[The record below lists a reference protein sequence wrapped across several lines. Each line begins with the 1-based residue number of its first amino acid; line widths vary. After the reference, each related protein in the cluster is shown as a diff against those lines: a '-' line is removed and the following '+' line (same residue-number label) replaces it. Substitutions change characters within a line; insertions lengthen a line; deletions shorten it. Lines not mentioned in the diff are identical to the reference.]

1 MALQGLTTY
10 RQNNNIKSMVLLA
23 MFPVLLLA
31 LLGFIFLFLGIFSNS
46 REPFYAFHL
55 YSVLGT
61 GSAVDLALSAI
72 YAYWPIVIGVAAV
85 WVLIG
90 YFFNDAIIHS
100 ATGAQAVTRVEQ
112 PELYNLVEN
121 LCISRGLRVPKLYI
135 VDTDAMNA
143 YASGIDE
150 RSYAI
155 TVTSGLLA
163 VLNKDEL
170 EAVLAHELTHIMERD
185 TRVLIVTI
193 VFVGMISFLTQGLWR
208 IIQIQSFSRRRERDG
223 NGVLVFM
230 LIAAV
235 AFAIGYALA
244 LVLRFAIS
252 RRREYQADAGSVDL
266 TKNPDAL
273 ISALM
278 KISENPD
285 LPHVP
290 SEVRQMFIETPP
302 SSFALAQL
310 FDTHPPIAKRI
321 AVLEQ
326 LGGHAPDKLA
336 YPAPTPAIDA
346 QPSPEPHQHGPWGS
360 RPPIDVT
367 DVMIYIINVYHQDF
381 VMQVAKWG
389 NSLAVRL
396 PKKVVDA
403 LALKEGDDVEIVIAG
418 KRELTVGRDR
428 SREKALAELRAL
440 QRPLPPGFR
449 FDRDEANER

>member
-1 MALQGLTTY
+1 VALQGLTTY
-10 RQNNNIKSMVLLA
+10 RQSNNIKSMVLLA
-23 MFPVLLLA
+23 LFPVLLLA
-31 LLGFIFLFLGIFSNS
+31 LLGFIFLFVGVFADS

-55 YSVLGT
+55 EPVLGT

-72 YAYWPIVIGVAAV
+72 YAWWPIILGIAAV

-90 YFFNDAIIHS
+90 YLFNDAIIHH
-100 ATGAQAVTRVEQ
+100 ATGAVSVTRAEQ
-112 PELYNLVEN
+112 PELYNLIEN
-121 LCISRGLRVPKLYI
+121 LCISRGLTVPKLYI

-163 VLNKDEL
+163 VLDKDEL

-193 VFVGMISFLTQGLWR
+193 VFVGMISFLTQLLWR
-208 IIQIQSFSRRRERDG
+208 FIQIRSFTRGRRGDSQTMA
-223 NGVLVFM
+223 F
-230 LIAAV
+230 LIVAAV
-235 AFAIGYALA
+235 AFAIGYMLA

-278 KISENPD
+278 KISQNPD
-285 LPHVP
+285 VPHVS
-290 SEVRQMFIETPP
+290 SEVRQMFIEAPP

-310 FDTHPPIAKRI
+310 FDTHPPISKRI

-326 LGGHAPDKLA
+326 LGGHVPDKLI
-336 YPAPTPAIDA
+336 APPRTPSAGA
-346 QPSPEPHQHGPWGS
+346 PHQHGPWG
-360 RPPIDVT
+360 
-367 DVMIYIINVYHQDF
+367 
-381 VMQVAKWG
+381 
-389 NSLAVRL
+389 
-396 PKKVVDA
+396 
-403 LALKEGDDVEIVIAG
+403 
-418 KRELTVGRDR
+418 
-428 SREKALAELRAL
+428 
-440 QRPLPPGFR
+440 
-449 FDRDEANER
+449 

>member
-1 MALQGLTTY
+1 MAIAGLTSY

-23 MFPVLLLA
+23 LFPVLLLA
-31 LLGFIFLFLGIFSNS
+31 LVGFIFLFLGIAADS

-55 YSVLGT
+55 DSVLGT
-61 GSAVDLALSAI
+61 GSALDLALSAI
-72 YAYWPIVIGVAAV
+72 YAYWPIVLGIAAV

-90 YFFNDAIIHS
+90 YFFNDAIIHH
-100 ATGAQAVTRVEQ
+100 ATGAESVTRQEQ

-121 LCISRGLRVPKLYI
+121 LCISRGLTVPKLYI

-155 TVTSGLLA
+155 TVTSGLLNA
-163 VLNKDEL
+163 LDKDEL

-193 VFVGMISFLTQGLWR
+193 VFVGMISFLTQLLWR
-208 IIQIQSFSRRRERDG
+208 SIRISAFTRGRGKNQGGMMLF
-223 NGVLVFM
+223 L

-235 AFAIGYALA
+235 ASFVGYLLA

-278 KISENPD
+278 KISQNPD
-285 LPHVP
+285 VPHVP

-326 LGGHAPDKLA
+326 LGGHVPDKLTA
-336 YPAPTPAIDA
+336 RAAPAAIDA
-346 QPSPEPHQHGPWGS
+346 PISNAPHQHGPWG
-360 RPPIDVT
+360 
-367 DVMIYIINVYHQDF
+367 
-381 VMQVAKWG
+381 
-389 NSLAVRL
+389 
-396 PKKVVDA
+396 
-403 LALKEGDDVEIVIAG
+403 
-418 KRELTVGRDR
+418 
-428 SREKALAELRAL
+428 
-440 QRPLPPGFR
+440 
-449 FDRDEANER
+449 

>member
-1 MALQGLTTY
+1 
-10 RQNNNIKSMVLLA
+10 
-23 MFPVLLLA
+23 MF
-31 LLGFIFLFLGIFSNS
+31 
-46 REPFYAFHL
+46 
-55 YSVLGT
+55 YSFDMEQVLGT
-61 GSAVDLALSAI
+61 GTPLDLALSAI
-72 YAYWPIVIGVAAV
+72 YAYWPIIIGIAAV

-100 ATGAQAVTRVEQ
+100 ATGAVSVTREQQ
-112 PELYNLVEN
+112 PELYNLIEN
-121 LCISRGLRVPKLYI
+121 LCISRGLKVPKLYI

-163 VLNKDEL
+163 VLNRDEL

-208 IIQIQSFSRRRERDG
+208 IIQIQSFSRGRGRN
-223 NGVLVFM
+223 NGGAMVFM
-230 LIAAV
+230 LVAAV
-235 AFAIGYALA
+235 AFAIGYVLALA
-244 LVLRFAIS
+244 LRFAIS

-278 KISENPD
+278 KISQNPD
-285 LPHVP
+285 VPHVS
-290 SEVRQMFIETPP
+290 SEVRQMFIEATP

-326 LGGHAPDKLA
+326 LGGHVPDKLTA
-336 YPAPTPAIDA
+336 PSPAPAIDA
-346 QPSPEPHQHGPWGS
+346 PASREPHQHGPWG
-360 RPPIDVT
+360 
-367 DVMIYIINVYHQDF
+367 
-381 VMQVAKWG
+381 
-389 NSLAVRL
+389 
-396 PKKVVDA
+396 
-403 LALKEGDDVEIVIAG
+403 
-418 KRELTVGRDR
+418 
-428 SREKALAELRAL
+428 
-440 QRPLPPGFR
+440 
-449 FDRDEANER
+449 

>member
-1 MALQGLTTY
+1 VAIAGLTSY

-23 MFPVLLLA
+23 LFPVLLLA
-31 LLGFIFLFLGIFSNS
+31 LLGFIFLFLGIAADS

-55 YSVLGT
+55 ESVLGT

-72 YAYWPIVIGVAAV
+72 YAYWPMVLGVAAI

-90 YFFNDAIIHS
+90 YFFNDAIIHH
-100 ATGAQAVTRVEQ
+100 ATGAETVTRQEQ

-121 LCISRGLRVPKLYI
+121 LCISRGLTVPKLYI

-193 VFVGMISFLTQGLWR
+193 VFVGMISFLTQLLWR
-208 IIQIQSFSRRRERDG
+208 SIRISAFTRGRGKNQGGIMLF
-223 NGVLVFM
+223 L

-235 AFAIGYALA
+235 ASFVGYLLA

-278 KISENPD
+278 KISQNPD
-285 LPHVP
+285 VPHVP
-290 SEVRQMFIETPP
+290 SEVRQMFIEAPP

-326 LGGHAPDKLA
+326 LGGHMPDKLTG
-336 YPAPTPAIDA
+336 PTPTPAIDA
-346 QPSPEPHQHGPWGS
+346 PTSTEPHQHGPWG
-360 RPPIDVT
+360 
-367 DVMIYIINVYHQDF
+367 
-381 VMQVAKWG
+381 
-389 NSLAVRL
+389 
-396 PKKVVDA
+396 
-403 LALKEGDDVEIVIAG
+403 
-418 KRELTVGRDR
+418 
-428 SREKALAELRAL
+428 
-440 QRPLPPGFR
+440 
-449 FDRDEANER
+449 

>member
-1 MALQGLTTY
+1 MAIAGLTSY

-23 MFPVLLLA
+23 LFPVLLLA
-31 LLGFIFLFLGIFSNS
+31 LLGFIFLFLGIAADS

-55 YSVLGT
+55 DSVLGT
-61 GSAVDLALSAI
+61 GSALDLALSAI
-72 YAYWPIVIGVAAV
+72 YAYWPIVLGIAAV

-90 YFFNDAIIHS
+90 YFFNDAIIHH
-100 ATGAQAVTRVEQ
+100 ATGAETVTRQEQ

-121 LCISRGLRVPKLYI
+121 LCISRGLTVPKLYI

-163 VLNKDEL
+163 ALNKDEL

-193 VFVGMISFLTQGLWR
+193 VFVGMISFLTQLLWR
-208 IIQIQSFSRRRERDG
+208 SIRISAFTRGRGKNQGGMMLF
-223 NGVLVFM
+223 L

-235 AFAIGYALA
+235 ASFVGYLLA

-278 KISENPD
+278 KISQNPD
-285 LPHVP
+285 VPHVP
-290 SEVRQMFIETPP
+290 SEVRQMFIEAPP

-310 FDTHPPIAKRI
+310 FDTHPADR
-321 AVLEQ
+321 Q
-326 LGGHAPDKLA
+326 THRG
-336 YPAPTPAIDA
+336 
-346 QPSPEPHQHGPWGS
+346 
-360 RPPIDVT
+360 
-367 DVMIYIINVYHQDF
+367 
-381 VMQVAKWG
+381 
-389 NSLAVRL
+389 
-396 PKKVVDA
+396 
-403 LALKEGDDVEIVIAG
+403 AG
-418 KRELTVGRDR
+418 TAWWACAG
-428 SREKALAELRAL
+428 
-440 QRPLPPGFR
+440 
-449 FDRDEANER
+449 

>member
-1 MALQGLTTY
+1 VALLGLTTY

-23 MFPVLLLA
+23 LFPVLLLS
-31 LLGFIFLFLGIFSNS
+31 LLGFIFFFVGEFSNT
-46 REPFYAFHL
+46 RYAFYNFDL
-55 YSVLGT
+55 EPVLGS
-61 GSAVDLALSAI
+61 GDPLDLAVSAI
-72 YAYWPIVIGVAAV
+72 YAYWPIVIGIAAV

-100 ATGAQAVTRVEQ
+100 ATGAEQVTRDQQ

-121 LCISRGLRVPKLYI
+121 LCISRGLKVPKLYI

-155 TVTSGLLA
+155 TVTSGLLN

-208 IIQIQSFSRRRERDG
+208 FIQIRSFTRGRRGDSQTMA
-223 NGVLVFM
+223 F
-230 LIAAV
+230 LIVAAV
-235 AFAIGYALA
+235 AFAIGYVLA

-278 KISENPD
+278 KISQNPD
-285 LPHVP
+285 VPHVS
-290 SEVRQMFIETPP
+290 SEVRQMFIEAPP

-310 FDTHPPIAKRI
+310 FDTHPPIEKRI

-326 LGGHAPDKLA
+326 LGGHVPDKLVNS
-336 YPAPTPAIDA
+336 PAPAISATSDA
-346 QPSPEPHQHGPWGS
+346 PYQKGPW
-360 RPPIDVT
+360 D
-367 DVMIYIINVYHQDF
+367 
-381 VMQVAKWG
+381 
-389 NSLAVRL
+389 
-396 PKKVVDA
+396 
-403 LALKEGDDVEIVIAG
+403 
-418 KRELTVGRDR
+418 
-428 SREKALAELRAL
+428 
-440 QRPLPPGFR
+440 
-449 FDRDEANER
+449 